1 MKGQKMDFRKLIE
14 GVADNAKTF
23 ELINRG
29 YSPDV
34 FKAGDWFEAQ
44 EDEYWYFLECLPPM
58 DFMGGA
64 FSICE
69 FSSGDLTNM
78 WVQIGSGDSARFF
91 CVTIQRRNRDDFAEA
106 KRCFLDMLKSGVC
119 A

>member
-1 MKGQKMDFRKLIE
+1 MQFRKIFE
-14 GVADNAKTF
+14 GTADEPKTF

-34 FKAGDWFEAQ
+34 FQAGDWFEAQ

-58 DFMGGA
+58 DMLGGA

-69 FSSGDLTNM
+69 FCTGSLTTM
-78 WVQIGSGDSARFF
+78 WVKIGKDEPRFF
-91 CVTIQRRNRDDFAEA
+91 CVTIERKDEGDFKEA
-106 KRCFLDMLKSGVC
+106 LRMFLNMIAVEVF